1 MNFKKKT
8 KSKTVTT
15 ITTIAETEA
24 SEIVFEL
31 VLFFTDIISVG
42 LFVNSK
48 WCTVFVSPRK
58 VVELQLVKR
67 QNKVALAYILLC
79 LANLCVD

>member
-15 ITTIAETEA
+15 ITTIAEIET

-31 VLFFTDIISVG
+31 VLFFTDIILVG

-48 WCTVFVSPRK
+48 WCTM
-58 VVELQLVKR
+58 
-67 QNKVALAYILLC
+67 C
-79 LANLCVD
+79 